1 MDNKYITLPLIAI
14 KDTVILKGEIV
25 TLDISKKK
33 SMYALEYALDEE
45 KDIFFTL
52 EKNSKKQI
60 FNDIGIIGKIKEY
73 SDVIPSIRRVVIEGI
88 KVAKIEKL
96 LDKTPFFKV
105 NLSIIEDTN
114 DLIDEE
120 KQAFLEIL
128 KDIFAEYAKL
138 RGNFMPDILMDIL
151 STNDV
156 EDIYYK
162 ILNLVDIDN
171 KEKLIILQ
179 TKSLKEKLEIFIT
192 ALSKSIK
199 VLEIEN
205 KILNK
210 TRVNI
215 DKTQREY
222 YLKQQ
227 LNTIKNELNENYNY
241 NEDDSDIEEY
251 KKIISKKNIPIYAK
265 EKIEKEINRLSK
277 INTSSAEYTVCND
290 YINFA
295 INLPW
300 EQSSNINKNILDIEK
315 SLEKEHF
322 GLEDVKQRIV
332 EHIAVMQCTDNVNTP
347 IICLLGPPGVGKT
360 SIAKSIANALNI
372 KYIRIALGG
381 IKDEAEIRGHRKT
394 YVGAMSGRIIK
405 AINETKTNNPLIL
418 LDEIDKLSTDF
429 RGDPSAA
436 LLEVLDNEQNNEF
449 KDNYLEIP
457 FDISKV
463 FFICTANDIS
473 KIPSPLR
480 DRLEIIELSS
490 YTTEE
495 KEIIAN
501 KFLIPKQLKNHNLTK
516 SNLKINKTII
526 KKIIT
531 EYTRETGVRQLERNI
546 ATLCRKVVKLRL
558 ENNKED
564 ITISNKNLLEFLGP
578 PKYKKDILDKKD
590 MIGCVNGL
598 AWTSVGGTTLNI
610 EVSIMEGSGKILI
623 TGNVGKVM
631 NESAQTALSYVR
643 TNYKKYNLFKDFYK
657 SNDIHIH
664 IPEGAVPKD
673 GPSAGITIAT
683 AIISALTNKKV
694 NKNVAMTGEITLR
707 GNVLA
712 IGGLKEKI
720 LAAKRIGIKTI
731 IIPKDNKYELENM
744 PLYVKEGVNI
754 VNVSHIEQVLN
765 ETLLD

>member
-73 SDVIPSIRRVVIEGI
+73 SDVIPSIRRVVIEGT

-96 LDKTPFFKV
+96 LNKTPFFKV

-332 EHIAVMQCTDNVNTP
+332 EHIAVMQCTDNINTP

-643 TNYKKYNLFKDFYK
+643 TNYKKYSLFKDFYK

>member
-73 SDVIPSIRRVVIEGI
+73 SDVIPSIRRVVIEGT

-96 LDKTPFFKV
+96 LNKTPFFKV

-332 EHIAVMQCTDNVNTP
+332 EHIAVMQCTDNINTP

-480 DRLEIIELSS
+480 DRLEIIQLSS

-501 KFLIPKQLKNHNLTK
+501 KFLMPKQLKNHNLTK

-531 EYTRETGVRQLERNI
+531 EYTRETGVRQLERNM
-546 ATLCRKVVKLRL
+546 ATLCRKVLKLRL

-590 MIGCVNGL
+590 IIGCVNGL

-610 EVSIMEGSGKILI
+610 EVSIMEGNGKILI

-643 TNYKKYNLFKDFYK
+643 ANYKKYNLFKDFYK
-657 SNDIHIH
+657 FNDIHIH

-754 VNVSHIEQVLN
+754 VDVSHIEQVLN

>member
-73 SDVIPSIRRVVIEGI
+73 SDVIPSIRRVVIEGT

-96 LDKTPFFKV
+96 LNKTPFFKV

-332 EHIAVMQCTDNVNTP
+332 EHIAVMQSTDNVNTP

-598 AWTSVGGTTLNI
+598 AWTSIGGTTLNI

-643 TNYKKYNLFKDFYK
+643 TNYKKYSLFKDFYK

>member
-73 SDVIPSIRRVVIEGI
+73 SDVIPSIRRVVIEGT

-96 LDKTPFFKV
+96 LNKTPFFKV